1 MKLSFQI
8 IIFLIIS
15 NVVKA
20 QLDTLD
26 YPCLKLI
33 NKKIPLYKNTTI
45 DGMAIDSNY
54 FKGKVTL
61 LTFFGF
67 GCGPCFSELR
77 ILDEISK
84 TYPKD
89 KYHILF
95 LGDATEKD
103 LRDLRSYHSKS
114 YGKTKRRLGVD
125 TLAFDIIADCPEN
138 PVRFIARSCK
148 GSTETFKVTSFPCT
162 FFINQEGI
170 IKEVCIGF
178 SMKKNKIFDDYFYA
192 KLKEAEK

>member
-1 MKLSFQI
+1 MKPVLRILVFLFISATAKSQI
-8 IIFLIIS
+8 
-15 NVVKA
+15 
-20 QLDTLD
+20 DTAV
-26 YPCLKLI
+26 YPCLRLVNTKV
-33 NKKIPLYKNTTI
+33 PLYQSTTI
-45 DGMAIDSNY
+45 DGKSIDSNY

-67 GCGPCFSELR
+67 GCGPCYSELR

-89 KYHILF
+89 KYQILF
-95 LGDATEKD
+95 LGDATDKD

-114 YGKTKRRLGVD
+114 YGKMKGRVGVD
-125 TLAFDIIADCPEN
+125 TLAFDMVADCPEN

-148 GSTETFKVTSFPCT
+148 GSTGIFKVTAFPTT
-162 FFINQEGI
+162 FFINSEGI

-178 SMKKNKIFDDYFYA
+178 SMKKDKVFDEYFYE
-192 KLKEAEK
+192 KLKAAEN